1 MAVAA
6 MVARQM
12 RENQERKDGPNS
24 NWTEE
29 ERNLYELQQKSK
41 SKLKVLLIL
50 RREYCKIIVS
60 FYFSV
65 RFSAGYSGE
74 KQASTSWSSQVL
86 QLPLLLSLLLLL
98 LGLLLVSL
106 SLYDP
111 SKTSI
116 AVKCLGSGLV
126 LTGTSAVLLRIL
138 YSSSPP
144 SLNFK
149 SVRTSKNTRYKCGK
163 NM

>member
-1 MAVAA
+1 M
-6 MVARQM
+6 
-12 RENQERKDGPNS
+12 
-24 NWTEE
+24 
-29 ERNLYELQQKSK
+29 
-41 SKLKVLLIL
+41 
-50 RREYCKIIVS
+50 VS
-60 FYFSV
+60 FYFQSDLV
-65 RFSAGYSGE
+65 LDILE
-74 KQASTSWSSQVL
+74 KNKPPPPGPPKYYN
-86 QLPLLLSLLLLL
+86 LPLLLSLLLLL

-106 SLYDP
+106 SLYDE

-149 SVRTSKNTRYKCGK
+149 SVRTSKNARYKCGK